1 VIQCRLRCPTV
12 AARRRFRASPDG
24 RRHMRILLIHASR
37 FSFHVTERTS
47 AVSDLAELDES
58 GRRGELGEC
67 LVAFLCSE
75 KADEKDVESVAA
87 QAARTIAGLAREVE
101 AADVMLYP
109 YAHLSSDLSSPRV
122 ATKVL
127 ARIRELASAED
138 ALRIHEA
145 PFGFYKGFRI
155 ECKGHPL
162 SELAKTILPGGDA
175 EGVEVNASAAVAAE
189 KMLESDWRVFT
200 PDGCDVSASDFDF
213 GTHQRL
219 REMYDYD
226 VSGTRVSSEPPAH
239 IELMRRLELVD
250 YEPASDPG
258 NFRWYPN
265 GELVKRLIE
274 ERVSQL
280 LTRYGAMRVETP
292 IMYDYQH
299 PKLMSYLN
307 RFPARQYVVLSDKK
321 EYFLRFAACFG
332 QYLMQHDMQ
341 LSYRML
347 PSRLFEISHY
357 SFRREQSGELAG
369 LRRLRTFT
377 MPDLHTLARDEAG
390 AREEFLRQM
399 DLSMSCLRD
408 FGLDYEVAVRFV
420 RGFLDDDPGFAEE
433 IVRRAG
439 RPVLVEIWN
448 ERFFYF
454 VAKLEFNFLDAQ
466 AKSSCLSTVQID
478 VENTE
483 RFDITFVDEDGRSKN
498 PVLMHTSI
506 SGSIERV
513 VSSILEQ
520 QALRIKAGETPSLP
534 LWLSPIQVR
543 VIPVADRHSQF
554 CGELLSKI
562 PFRADLDDRDMSVGK
577 KVREAERRW
586 IPYILVVGDREVDGG
601 ELSVRVHGGE
611 QLSLALDQLNSLIQE
626 KLEGMPFLPL
636 NVPARLSERPI
647 FVG

>member
-1 VIQCRLRCPTV
+1 
-12 AARRRFRASPDG
+12 
-24 RRHMRILLIHASR
+24 MRILLIHASS
-37 FSFHVTERTS
+37 FSYHVTEKTS
-47 AVSDLAELDES
+47 AVSSLAELDDS
-58 GRRGELGEC
+58 QKSAQLGES

-75 KADEKDVESVAA
+75 KADEKDVQSVAS
-87 QAARTIAGLAREVE
+87 QAAATIRDQARQVE
-101 AADVMLYP
+101 AVDVMLYP

-127 ARIRELASAED
+127 EAVRDALANERE
-138 ALRIHEA
+138 LRIHEA
-145 PFGFYKGFRI
+145 PFGFYKGFSI

-162 SELAKTILPGGDA
+162 SELAKTILPG
-175 EGVEVNASAAVAAE
+175 EGASAEDAAASTAIKSE
-189 KMLESDWRVFT
+189 KSLRSDWRVWT
-200 PDGCDVSASDFDF
+200 PDGADSPAADFAF
-213 GTHQRL
+213 GGHKNFKA
-219 REMYDYD
+219 MYDYEIE
-226 VSGTRVSSEPPAH
+226 GTRVSAEPPAH

-265 GELVKRLIE
+265 GELIKRLCE
-274 ERVSQL
+274 DRVSEL
-280 LTRYGAMRVETP
+280 LSAYGAMRVETP

-299 PKLMSYLN
+299 PNLMSYLN
-307 RFPARQYVVLSDKK
+307 RFPARQYVLLSDKK

-347 PSRLFEISHY
+347 PVRLFEISHY

-377 MPDLHTLARDEAG
+377 MPDLHTLARDRRA
-390 AREEFLRQM
+390 AREEFLGQM
-399 DLSMSCLRD
+399 DLSMDCMRD

-420 RGFLDDDPGFAEE
+420 REFLDEDPDFARE

-439 RPVLVEIWN
+439 RPVLLEVWD

-454 VAKLEFNFLDAQ
+454 VAKLEFNFVDAQ
-466 AKSSCLSTVQID
+466 AKASCLSTVQID

-483 RFDITFVDEDGRSKN
+483 RFDITYVDDDGQPKY
-498 PVLMHTSI
+498 PILMHTSI

-513 VSSILEQ
+513 VSSLLEQ
-520 QALRIKAGETPSLP
+520 AAVKMKNGETPSLP

-543 VIPVADRHSQF
+543 IIPVADRHRAFSA
-554 CGELLSKI
+554 ELLSKI

-577 KVREAERRW
+577 KIRDAERRW
-586 IPYILVVGDREVDGG
+586 TPYVLVVGDREVEGG
-601 ELSVRVHGGE
+601 ELSLRVHGGE
-611 QLSLALDQLNSLIQE
+611 QSTLTLEAFLSRIESEL
-626 KLEGMPFLPL
+626 KGKPFLPI
-636 NVPARLSERPI
+636 NVPPRLSERPI

>member
-1 VIQCRLRCPTV
+1 
-12 AARRRFRASPDG
+12 
-24 RRHMRILLIHASR
+24 MRILLIHASS
-37 FSFHVTERTS
+37 FSYHVTEKTS
-47 AVSDLAELDES
+47 AISSLAELADDQKQ
-58 GRRGELGEC
+58 GELGES

-75 KADEKDVESVAA
+75 KADEKDVESVASR
-87 QAARTIAGLAREVE
+87 AATTIRDHARQVE
-101 AADVMLYP
+101 AVDVMLYP

-127 ARIRELASAED
+127 AAVKD
-138 ALRIHEA
+138 ALSGEKDLRIHEA
-145 PFGFYKGFRI
+145 PFGFYKGFSI

-162 SELAKTILPGGDA
+162 SELAKTILPGEGEAAEDA
-175 EGVEVNASAAVAAE
+175 AASAAIKSE
-189 KMLESDWRVFT
+189 KTLKSDWRVWT
-200 PDGCDVSASDFDF
+200 PDGGDTPAVDFDF
-213 GTHQRL
+213 DAHKSFKA
-219 REMYDYD
+219 MYDYEIE
-226 VSGTRVSSEPPAH
+226 GTRVSAEPPAH

-265 GELVKRLIE
+265 GELIKRLCE
-274 ERVSQL
+274 DRVSEL
-280 LTRYGAMRVETP
+280 LSAYGAMRVETP

-299 PKLMSYLN
+299 PNLMSYLN
-307 RFPARQYVVLSDKK
+307 RFPARQYVLLSDKK

-347 PSRLFEISHY
+347 PVRLFEISHY

-377 MPDLHTLARDEAG
+377 MPDLHTLARDRRA
-390 AREEFLRQM
+390 AREEFLGQM
-399 DLSMSCLRD
+399 DLSMACMRD

-420 RGFLDDDPGFAEE
+420 REFLDEDPDFARE

-439 RPVLVEIWN
+439 RPVLLEVWD

-466 AKSSCLSTVQID
+466 AKASCLSTVQID

-483 RFDITFVDEDGRSKN
+483 RFEITYVDDDGQPKF
-498 PVLMHTSI
+498 PILMHTSI

-513 VSSILEQ
+513 VSSLLEQ
-520 QALRIKAGETPSLP
+520 AAVKMRNGETPSLP
-534 LWLSPIQVR
+534 LWLSPTQVR
-543 VIPVADRHSQF
+543 IIPVADRHREFSA
-554 CGELLSKI
+554 ELLSKI

-577 KVREAERRW
+577 KIRQAERRW
-586 IPYILVVGDREVDGG
+586 TPYILVVGDREMEGG
-601 ELSVRVHGGE
+601 ELSLRVHGGE
-611 QLSLALDQLNSLIQE
+611 QSTLTLEALLSRIESELRG
-626 KLEGMPFLPL
+626 KPFLPL
-636 NVPARLSERPI
+636 NVPAKLSERPI